1 MSENGFVYFARA
13 GNSSFVKIGFASDV
27 ERRMRELQTS
37 NSSPVEALISIPG
50 DRALEGRLHKRFA
63 AHRKTGEWFRLSDEI
78 KTFIRRNGGPTI
90 TLAAWRAQTA
100 TDDDVRDALK
110 ANANC
115 LTRLSPPQTEG
126 SR

>member
-1 MSENGFVYFARA
+1 MPDIGFVYFARA

-27 ERRMRELQTS
+27 DRRMRELQTG
-37 NSSPVEALISIPG
+37 NSSPVKALLTLSG

-63 AHRKTGEWFRLSDEI
+63 ADRKSGEWFRLSDEI

-100 TDDDVRDALK
+100 TDDDVRDALRVNS
-110 ANANC
+110 ARLAR
-115 LTRLSPPQTEG
+115 LTPREPELEK
-126 SR
+126 